1 MSDNF
6 DKSLENKGWE
16 QMKFM
21 LDGAMPLPDKKRKR
35 RFLFWFFLSGFLLLT
50 TALGTYF
57 FYQKNAEKPAREK
70 IKPLLKNIAAT
81 EEKRNGFSENEAH
94 KQNVSTQP
102 SDQSTVAENIEINKK
117 AIFKKSFKNESQIPV
132 NQNFI
137 SKNIFENQ
145 SQILTQNDLGNNT
158 QIALNALPQSKINP
172 LEIEEK
178 TTLQIPPY
186 ESEKK
191 VDVKKSSKVRFGLS
205 GTVSTQSFTALNG
218 FQTGVAVQFS
228 LSEKSKLVTGIQ
240 YGQLVKPESTYL
252 ESSLLAADTEEVIN
266 FDPANVR
273 DIDTELIAN
282 GLKRD
287 TTSNTLLSSKKTSF
301 ISVPLHYQFRF
312 GEKFSAEI
320 GAEASYYFFE
330 KPAVFY
336 VSSSLD
342 RNNFEIGK
350 LTGNNF
356 EASVSGGVFYHP
368 FSKLEFGFTY
378 RYGITNLSTEP
389 DVHFYNRQIGLTS
402 RYFFN

>member
-57 FYQKNAEKPAREK
+57 FYQKNVEKPAREE
-70 IKPLLKNIAAT
+70 IKPSLKNIAAT

-94 KQNVSTQP
+94 TKNVVTQANIKNA
-102 SDQSTVAENIEINKK
+102 VAENLSIKK
-117 AIFKKSFKNESQIPV
+117 KTATKKSFKNESQIPV

-145 SQILTQNDLGNNT
+145 SEILSQNDLGNNT

-172 LEIEEK
+172 FEVEEK
-178 TTLQIPPY
+178 TTLQIATH
-186 ESEKK
+186 EVEKK

-240 YGQLVKPESTYL
+240 YGQLIKPESAYL
-252 ESSLLAADTEEVIN
+252 ESSLL
-266 FDPANVR
+266 
-273 DIDTELIAN
+273 
-282 GLKRD
+282 
-287 TTSNTLLSSKKTSF
+287 
-301 ISVPLHYQFRF
+301 
-312 GEKFSAEI
+312 
-320 GAEASYYFFE
+320 
-330 KPAVFY
+330 
-336 VSSSLD
+336 
-342 RNNFEIGK
+342 
-350 LTGNNF
+350 
-356 EASVSGGVFYHP
+356 
-368 FSKLEFGFTY
+368 
-378 RYGITNLSTEP
+378 
-389 DVHFYNRQIGLTS
+389 
-402 RYFFN
+402 